1 MWAANILRKLFPFLG
16 DKQLG
21 NLVVSAHTCIFV
33 SVILVYLSKNI
44 LIRVIAIHIMVW
56 SILSEFVFQECVMR
70 YLEDEFKVESPY
82 MLTSVFDLWGWK
94 FQNRNEEVLAF
105 TSFNIG
111 CFFVFAIITVFD
123 IIRP

>member
-1 MWAANILRKLFPFLG
+1 MWVANLLRNLFPFLG

-21 NLVVSAHTCIFV
+21 TLVITSHTCIFV
-33 SVILVYLSKNI
+33 AVILVFLSKNI
-44 LIRVIAIHIMVW
+44 VIRVVALHIMIW
-56 SILSEFVFQECVMR
+56 TILSEFVLQECVMR
-70 YLEDEFKVESPY
+70 YLEDEFRVMTPY
-82 MLTSVFDLWGWK
+82 VLTSLFDLWGWK

-123 IIRP
+123 MIR

>member
-1 MWAANILRKLFPFLG
+1 MWAANLLRNLFPFLG

-21 NLVVSAHTCIFV
+21 TLVITSHTCIFV
-33 SVILVYLSKNI
+33 AVILVFLSKNI
-44 LIRVIAIHIMVW
+44 VIRVVALHIMIW
-56 SILSEFVFQECVMR
+56 TILSEFVLQECVMR
-70 YLEDEFKVESPY
+70 YLEDEFRVMTPY
-82 MLTSVFDLWGWK
+82 VLTSIFDLWGWK

-123 IIRP
+123 MIR